1 MCVPAFGSESERGP
15 FVREVENRDEKRFEI
30 ESVTVT
36 FWRYLRE
43 CLLAKSRTLQ
53 ESFSSGE
60 GRSILAQT
68 GYNLSS

>member
-1 MCVPAFGSESERGP
+1 MLDFRCEGERGP
-15 FVREVENRDEKRFEI
+15 LVREIEERDEKRFEI

-36 FWRYLRE
+36 FWRDLWER
-43 CLLAKSRTLQ
+43 LLAKSRTLQ
-53 ESFSSGE
+53 EGFSSSE